1 MEREI
6 KQVAKTLSRITYVED
21 EPDIRAVAELAL
33 KTIGGFEVDVCTSG
47 QEAITKTPDFS
58 PDLIL
63 LDVMMPV
70 LDGIET
76 YRQLREKTSLKDKPV
91 IFMTAKVQ
99 PHEVQG
105 YKDLGAIDVIP
116 KPFDPM
122 TLSEEIQT
130 IWQQHISKEPV

>member
-1 MEREI
+1 MTENTNILVVDDDVAMRFMVSEALDQAGY
-6 KQVAKTLSRITYVED
+6 QVHEAGNGIEALDALHRLNY
-21 EPDIRAVAELAL
+21 DI
-33 KTIGGFEVDVCTSG
+33 
-47 QEAITKTPDFS
+47 
-58 PDLIL
+58 IL

-76 YRQLREKTSLKDKPV
+76 YRQLREKPSLKDKPV